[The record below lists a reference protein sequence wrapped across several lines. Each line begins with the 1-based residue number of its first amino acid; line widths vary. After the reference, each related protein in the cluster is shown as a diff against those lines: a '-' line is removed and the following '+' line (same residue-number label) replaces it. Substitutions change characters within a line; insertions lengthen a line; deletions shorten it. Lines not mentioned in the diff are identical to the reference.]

1 MSVIM
6 LFIDG
11 VGLGDEVSD
20 NPWFTL
26 PTPHLNRLLG
36 GKSLTR
42 SAVGRPTEST
52 LLLETDATLGVA
64 GLPQSATGQ
73 ATIFT
78 GRNAPA
84 AMGRHLSGLPFRR
97 LREWVKRDNV
107 YLHFEGRGKRATFLN
122 AYSEEYFNLP
132 TTRRG
137 WVSVSTAAIQSA
149 REPMRMMEDLLAGRA
164 VYHDLTRRT
173 LAGRRPDISEIS
185 PEEAAHHTLAT
196 AWDYDL
202 AVHEFFLSDLAGH
215 RQDTELI
222 AWVVNTYDRFLG
234 ELIRQKR
241 EEDVVVLVSDHGNSE
256 DFRVKTHTMNAVPT
270 LIIGPSRRLD
280 AIEPE
285 GWDLTAIAPLLI
297 RMAEGLNEVEG
308 ERE

>member
-1 MSVIM
+1 M

-11 VGLGDEVSD
+11 VGLGDDVSY
-20 NPWFTL
+20 NPWFTV
-26 PTPHLNRLLG
+26 PTPHLNRILDG
-36 GKSLTR
+36 RSLTK

-52 LLLETDATLGVA
+52 LLIATDATLGVA

-78 GRNAPA
+78 GRNAAA

-97 LREWVKRDNV
+97 LREWVQQDNV
-107 YLHFEGRGKRATFLN
+107 YLQFERRGKKATFLN
-122 AYSEEYFNLP
+122 GYSEEYFNLP
-132 TTRRG
+132 ATRRG

-149 REPMRMMEDLLAGRA
+149 REPLRMMKDLLAGRA

-173 LAGRRPDISEIS
+173 LVERHPDIPEIT
-185 PEEAAHHTLAT
+185 PEEAAHHLLAT

-222 AWVVNTYDRFLG
+222 SWVVTTYDRFLG

-241 EEDVVVLVSDHGNSE
+241 DTDVIVLVSDHGNSE
-256 DFRVKTHTMNAVPT
+256 DFRVKTHTMNPVPT
-270 LIIGPSRRLD
+270 MIIGPSSRLD
-280 AIEPE
+280 AIDTE
-285 GWDLTAIAPLLI
+285 GWDLTAIAPLLL
-297 RMAEGLNEVEG
+297 RMAEGPNKAKG

>member
-11 VGLGDEVSD
+11 VGLGDEIPD
-20 NPWFTL
+20 NPWFTV
-26 PTPHLNRLLG
+26 PTPHLDRILDG
-36 GKSLTR
+36 HSLTK

-52 LLLETDATLGVA
+52 LLIATDATLGVS

-107 YLHFEGRGKRATFLN
+107 YLQFERRGKKATFLN
-122 AYSEEYFNLP
+122 SYSEEYFNLP

-149 REPMRMMEDLLAGRA
+149 REPLRMMEDLLSGRA

-173 LAGRRPDISEIS
+173 LVGRHPGISEIA
-185 PEEAAHHTLAT
+185 PEEAAHHLLET

-222 AWVVNTYDRFLG
+222 SWVVTTYDRFLG
-234 ELIRQKR
+234 ELIRQRRKD
-241 EEDVVVLVSDHGNSE
+241 DVVVLVSDHGNSE
-256 DFRVKTHTMNAVPT
+256 DFRVKTHTMNPVPT
-270 LIIGPSRRLD
+270 MIIGPPGRLD
-280 AIEPE
+280 AIDTE

-297 RMAEGLNEVEG
+297 QMAGG
-308 ERE
+308 

>member
-6 LFIDG
+6 LFVDG
-11 VGLGDEVSD
+11 VGLGDEASD
-20 NPWFTL
+20 NPWFAL
-26 PTPHLNRLLG
+26 PTPHLDRLLG
-36 GKSLTR
+36 GRSLTR
-42 SAVGRPTEST
+42 RAVGRPAEST
-52 LLLETDATLGVA
+52 LLLATDAKLGVA

-78 GRNAPA
+78 SRNAPA

-97 LREWVKRDNV
+97 LREWVQRDNV
-107 YLHFEGRGKRATFLN
+107 YLQFEGWGRRATFLN

-149 REPMRMMEDLLAGRA
+149 REPLRMMGDLRAGRA

-173 LAGRRPDISEIS
+173 LAERRPDIREIS
-185 PEEAAHHTLAT
+185 PEEAAHHALAT

-215 RQDTELI
+215 RLDTELMT
-222 AWVVNTYDRFLG
+222 WVVNTYDRFLG

-241 EEDVVVLVSDHGNSE
+241 EDDVVVLVSDHGNSE
-256 DFRVKTHTMNAVPT
+256 DFRVKTHTMNPVPT
-270 LIIGPSRRLD
+270 LIVGPSRLLD
-280 AIEPE
+280 AIESD

-297 RMAEGLNEVEG
+297 RMAEGVNEEG
-308 ERE
+308 ERT